1 LVILFSDLLAS
12 LRLFDPFVCRSRL
25 GGICGHV
32 IAHWLGRGQREVN
45 CLTRSLFP
53 SPLFGQEVL
62 TSFSLHFS
70 CLCLPCP
77 QGESISRPGPRTTF
91 CNSIL
96 RPGDSILMQLEA
108 SLFFEPSLAAG
119 KSITKLQAPRV
130 ECVCGNKYGIREHLL
145 RHIPLCCYVVCPFEQ
160 ADGSYPETA
169 NGSPNKTHSQLQ
181 AGRQENTLRLFRLN
195 AQHSLKFN
203 K

>member
-70 CLCLPCP
+70 CLPCP

-96 RPGDSILMQLEA
+96 RPGDSILMQLEVLCFLSPA
-108 SLFFEPSLAAG
+108 SRQESPLQNYKLLESSVCVAINTELENICSGIYLCAATLFALSNRQMDPTRKRQMEAQIKP
-119 KSITKLQAPRV
+119 TRN
-130 ECVCGNKYGIREHLL
+130 CR
-145 RHIPLCCYVVCPFEQ
+145 
-160 ADGSYPETA
+160 
-169 NGSPNKTHSQLQ
+169 Q